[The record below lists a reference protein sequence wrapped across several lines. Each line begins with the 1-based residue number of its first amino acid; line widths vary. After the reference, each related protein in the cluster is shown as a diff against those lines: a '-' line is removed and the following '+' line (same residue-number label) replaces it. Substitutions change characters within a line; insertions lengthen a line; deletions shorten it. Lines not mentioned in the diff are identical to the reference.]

1 MGYTIELS
9 VLHELSLRG
18 EVAPG
23 VPVSLGEAPGGDP
36 PSLVEPDSSPGRE
49 SVHTS
54 VSPPATLPPKNAS

>member
-23 VPVSLGEAPGGDP
+23 VPVRLGETPAGDQPGLAEPDPAPQRAATHTSTGP
-36 PSLVEPDSSPGRE
+36 SPSLP
-49 SVHTS
+49 T
-54 VSPPATLPPKNAS
+54 TAS